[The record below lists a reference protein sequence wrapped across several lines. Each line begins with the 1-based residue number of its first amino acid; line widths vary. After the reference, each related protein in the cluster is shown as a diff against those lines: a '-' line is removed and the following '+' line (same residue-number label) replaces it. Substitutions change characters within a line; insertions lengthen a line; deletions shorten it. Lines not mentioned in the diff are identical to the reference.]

1 MRIIIGGDFVPN
13 DAHAQALPDARG
25 YVDVDAFHTADL
37 RIVNL
42 EAPIASR
49 GTKPARSGAA
59 LGVRDSSCA
68 ALRLLRVDA
77 VSLAN
82 NHIFDYGEAA
92 FQDTVRHLEAAGIA
106 HIGAGLTEDEAHRP
120 LCVEGGWGLF
130 AYCHVGSGP
139 VARGR
144 SPGVA
149 GLTVDGVFRDL
160 DAASGVD
167 SAILCVHWG
176 REHTCL
182 PTREVLRLAR
192 ELRGHPKVR
201 AIVGAHPHRL
211 QGVWRGTPATVAFS
225 LGHLHV
231 PGFVIEPPLVMAGF
245 DPGAL
250 PVTRSFHFVTRPTF
264 KEWPLAS
271 RVSAVALIDTR
282 TQHVELVPIHQA
294 SHGTH
299 VRELF
304 GFTRLLVGAHCRVAG
319 ALARF
324 PSGLIDIWHAWH
336 ALVTSA
342 RLLYWVW
349 RSNGAGALWRRVRSV
364 LPSFGPDPRDGSHT

>member
-1 MRIIIGGDFVPN
+1 MRIIIGGDFVPH
-13 DAHAQALPDARG
+13 DAHAQALPDARD
-25 YVDVDAFHTADL
+25 YVDVGAFHTADL
-37 RIVNL
+37 RVVNL
-42 EAPIASR
+42 EAPIASL

-68 ALRLLRVDA
+68 ALRLLKIDA

-92 FQDTVRHLEAAGIA
+92 FEDTVRHLDAAGIA
-106 HIGAGLTEDEAHRP
+106 HIGAGLTEEEAHRP
-120 LCVEGGWGLF
+120 LCVDGGWGLF
-130 AYCHVGSGP
+130 AYSHVGSGP

-149 GLTVDGVFRDL
+149 GLTVDSVLRDL
-160 DAASGVD
+160 DAAGAVE
-167 SAILCVHWG
+167 SAILLMHWG
-176 REHTCL
+176 REHTSV
-182 PTREVLRLAR
+182 PTREMVRLAR
-192 ELRGHPKVR
+192 QLRGHQKVR

-211 QGVWRGTPATVAFS
+211 QGVWRGTAPTVAFS
-225 LGHLHV
+225 LGHLHM

-245 DPGAL
+245 DPGTL

-282 TQHVELVPIHQA
+282 TRHVELVPVHQA
-294 SHGTH
+294 RHGTH

-304 GFTRLLVGAHCRVAG
+304 GSTRLLVEAHCRVAG
-319 ALARF
+319 ALARL
-324 PSGLIDIWHAWH
+324 PLGVIDIWHAWH
-336 ALVTSA
+336 ALLTRA
-342 RLLYWVW
+342 RILYWVG

-364 LPSFGPDPRDGSHT
+364 LPSFSPDQRDSGHT